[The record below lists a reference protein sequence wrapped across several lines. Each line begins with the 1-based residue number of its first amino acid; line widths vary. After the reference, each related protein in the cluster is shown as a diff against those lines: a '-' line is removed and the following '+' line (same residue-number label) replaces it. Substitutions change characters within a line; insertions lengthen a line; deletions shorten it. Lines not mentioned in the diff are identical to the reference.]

1 MWRWP
6 RIRSSSSQL
15 PAGLRGRRPECLPR
29 LRNKLEAESRWEARL
44 LLQTSPSYLRASS
57 SRREPQRASSLRERR
72 FPPTETHLLVESGL
86 RRQRAQDSSCCSAVD
101 AEPQLS
107 KKQLSKRRGESPVRP
122 GAMAQGGGDWKRL
135 ETLLRDSLRVLRSK
149 WGQQQQQQ
157 PGRLP
162 ESDDRAGEEEEE
174 KQTMTTPNALEAL
187 PIDVKLYI
195 MSFLTPKDLSNLGST
210 NRYWSLT
217 IQDPLLWRY
226 FLIHDLPSCHSVDW
240 KSVPD
245 ANIFNKSVFEL
256 HNSASCDYMAAYK
269 KCYSR
274 RKRCP
279 KASRPYYGPVTSF
292 LQSLTTQAEPRFAM
306 FGPGLENLDDS
317 LVHRMMAS
325 PHILPLAGRPSRQM
339 HGIGSGVT
347 FRLNGQKF
355 VILILYTK
363 TSKERLRA
371 KEEDT
376 DPVNKMFSA
385 ESSVDGKTQ
394 HNLTEHVKNMCRQID
409 GFIYAADAEA
419 DKRQNR
425 QLEFDWLAAML
436 DPALGPTDRP
446 LLVLSCVSCA
456 EIERI
461 PCVYMAHQLQLNLL
475 GPQPWMV
482 QDTEVST
489 LDGLV
494 DGIQWLLEQT
504 ECKNAQ

>member
-1 MWRWP
+1 
-6 RIRSSSSQL
+6 
-15 PAGLRGRRPECLPR
+15 
-29 LRNKLEAESRWEARL
+29 
-44 LLQTSPSYLRASS
+44 
-57 SRREPQRASSLRERR
+57 
-72 FPPTETHLLVESGL
+72 
-86 RRQRAQDSSCCSAVD
+86 
-101 AEPQLS
+101 
-107 KKQLSKRRGESPVRP
+107 
-122 GAMAQGGGDWKRL
+122 MAQGGGEWQSL
-135 ETLLRDSLRVLRSK
+135 ETLLRSSLRVLRGK
-149 WGQQQQQQ
+149 WGQQE

-162 ESDDRAGEEEEE
+162 KSDDRAGEEEEE
-174 KQTMTTPNALEAL
+174 KQRTTPSALEAL

-210 NRYWSLT
+210 NHYWKLT

-226 FLIHDLPSCHSVDW
+226 FLIRDLPSCHSIDW
-240 KSVPD
+240 ESVPD
-245 ANIFNKSVFEL
+245 ANIFNKSIFEL
-256 HNSASCDYMAAYK
+256 HNIASCDYMAAYK

-279 KASRPYYGPVTSF
+279 KASRPYYGSVTSF
-292 LQSLTTQAEPRFAM
+292 LQSLITQAEPRFAM

-347 FRLNGQKF
+347 FRSNGQKF
-355 VILILYTK
+355 TILTLYTK

-376 DPVNKMFSA
+376 DPVNKMFST
-385 ESSVDGKTQ
+385 ESSVDGKT
-394 HNLTEHVKNMCRQID
+394 HYNLIEPVKNMCRQID
-409 GFIYAADAEA
+409 GFIYAADAEV
-419 DKRQNR
+419 DKRNNR

-436 DPALGPTDRP
+436 DPVLGPTDRP

-475 GPQPWMV
+475 GPRPWMV
-482 QDTEVST
+482 QDIEVST
-489 LDGLV
+489 LGGLV
-494 DGIQWLLEQT
+494 DGIQWLLEET